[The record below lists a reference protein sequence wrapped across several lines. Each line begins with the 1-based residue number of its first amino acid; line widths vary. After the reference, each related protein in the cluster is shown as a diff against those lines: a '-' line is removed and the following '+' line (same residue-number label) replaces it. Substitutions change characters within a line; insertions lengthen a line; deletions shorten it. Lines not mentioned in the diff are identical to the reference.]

1 MRIESGAWSGESH
14 GWENTCSGSQ
24 VSRCWTDCHETCHG
38 WGVVTRGLMT
48 SWWPWHGC
56 HAVTGTSTL
65 QQSEVA
71 PASAWTLHCLSV
83 YIYTCLARCLDLFDC
98 LCFLEILFWQSNNNN
113 VDPSLPRNSQT
124 DQFGATC
131 VTWLSRER
139 DTWHLCHESVAPVVT
154 SGLLSLLNRD
164 HQSPI
169 SGIRELH
176 GVQWFSS
183 VLTRSG

>member
-24 VSRCWTDCHETCHG
+24 VSRCCTDWHETWSRVMCRDTGPHDILVTMTRMSWCHG
-38 WGVVTRGLMT
+38 HLN
-48 SWWPWHGC
+48 
-56 HAVTGTSTL
+56 TSTVISHTCVKL
-65 QQSEVA
+65 DIAVFVCLY
-71 PASAWTLHCLSV
+71 LHLSSPV
-83 YIYTCLARCLDLFDC
+83 SDLLDC

-131 VTWLSRER
+131 VTWLSWER
-139 DTWHLCHESVAPVVT
+139 VTHDTSVTRAWL
-154 SGLLSLLNRD
+154 LLSPPVCCLCSRD

-169 SGIRELH
+169 SGTREH
-176 GVQWFSS
+176 SSDPAQFS
-183 VLTRSG
+183 RSG